1 MATSSNMELLQRN
14 LFEPARVGPLGLQS
28 SLPCF
33 PKQLAS
39 RSMPT
44 LLSDTSMDMATA
56 KQDSHRRTEEGIKP
70 RTIPPFAP
78 ENSPRNVSL
87 EVERSLRHPSQT
99 SSRRF
104 LKIMPKPTSHAIF
117 KRESPFKL
125 CFTDT
130 DPKPHY
136 TTTNNDI
143 TDKMA
148 TSWYCS
154 RDGILDL
161 FQDLNLTNVETSI
174 NKSDVSLFR
183 LVNDQAPNLPRHILK
198 WGEAKNNNI
207 VIWSIQEA
215 HSSNTDR
222 KIHITVPTTRRRGIR
237 GEVCKLMADLDRGK
251 GRGRELA
258 KSFKVIKVKEEAR
271 EAVWHLVRR
280 PEAKSPT
287 ITRKRVEAW
296 VASVAT

>member
-1 MATSSNMELLQRN
+1 MATPSNMEFFQRN

-28 SLPCF
+28 LPYF
-33 PKQLAS
+33 PKQLAT

-56 KQDSHRRTEEGIKP
+56 KRDSHRRTEEDIKP
-70 RTIPPFAP
+70 RTPPSLAP
-78 ENSPRNVSL
+78 DNSPRNVSL
-87 EVERSLRHPSQT
+87 EVERSFRHLSQT

-104 LKIMPKPTSHAIF
+104 LKILPKSTSHPIF

-136 TTTNNDI
+136 TTPNND
-143 TDKMA
+143 TTNKM

-174 NKSDVSLFR
+174 DKSDVSLFR

-198 WGEAKNNNI
+198 WGEAKNNDI

-215 HSSNTDR
+215 RSSNTDR
-222 KIHITVPTTRRRGIR
+222 KIHITVPTSRRRGIR